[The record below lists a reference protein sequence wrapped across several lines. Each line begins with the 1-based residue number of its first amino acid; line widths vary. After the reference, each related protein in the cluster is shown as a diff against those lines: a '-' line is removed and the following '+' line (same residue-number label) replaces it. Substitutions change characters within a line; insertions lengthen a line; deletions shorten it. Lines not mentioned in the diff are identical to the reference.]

1 MSSPGIAPEST
12 QALQAEE
19 QVGRMSWELEGD
31 AAALCQDLLFWPD
44 DYQNLGQVWYPM
56 KPPAQDPNFFCP
68 LKARVYQPELWG
80 LRLYLLCS
88 ESQASLKCVSSLY
101 WTVFSYLCGVCLLFR
116 FQLWRGEKENETFS
130 VGLFDVFSHTV
141 GCHQKA
147 ITLACTSAGPE
158 PGDGCQQA
166 LLTQPGLTGI
176 TLRCCQ
182 REQRW
187 AWGWRKGRESQHHI
201 YFLDRYTES

>member
-1 MSSPGIAPEST
+1 MSSPGLP
-12 QALQAEE
+12 QNLHRALQAEE

-44 DYQNLGQVWYPM
+44 DHQNLGQVWYPM

-80 LRLYLLCS
+80 LRLACFVQKARPLWNVCRLSTEPCS
-88 ESQASLKCVSSLY
+88 H
-101 WTVFSYLCGVCLLFR
+101 YLCGACLLFR
-116 FQLWRGEKENETFS
+116 FQLWREEKGKWDLFS
-130 VGLFDVFSHTV
+130 WFVWCFFSHTV

-147 ITLACTSAGPE
+147 IIPPALLLGQS
-158 PGDGCQQA
+158 PGDGCPQA

-182 REQRW
+182 RKQRW
-187 AWGWRKGRESQHHI
+187 A
-201 YFLDRYTES
+201 